1 MSTSLKRNSSIVYV
15 QEKRIKNYNIEELV
29 VSCSVNTII
38 EIVESFS
45 IEWCNECHCKFA
57 EKVDINTS
65 VIKKFE
71 KSLETNRELND
82 EEDVE
87 NALKMLKCPIHRRK
101 MCRDNYIFL
110 KDMII
115 NELCA

>member
-45 IEWCNECHCKFA
+45 IEWCNECHG
-57 EKVDINTS
+57 
-65 VIKKFE
+65 
-71 KSLETNRELND
+71 ELND
-82 EEDVE
+82 AEDVE

>member
-57 EKVDINTS
+57 EKVDIVYDD
-65 VIKKFE
+65 VIIRLE
-71 KSLETNRELND
+71 KEIP
-82 EEDVE
+82 
-87 NALKMLKCPIHRRK
+87 ALSRNLRK
-101 MCRDNYIFL
+101 V
-110 KDMII
+110 
-115 NELCA
+115 